1 MVRHMA
7 RDPADEWTL
16 QAIISVGTFV
26 Q

>member
-1 MVRHMA
+1 MA